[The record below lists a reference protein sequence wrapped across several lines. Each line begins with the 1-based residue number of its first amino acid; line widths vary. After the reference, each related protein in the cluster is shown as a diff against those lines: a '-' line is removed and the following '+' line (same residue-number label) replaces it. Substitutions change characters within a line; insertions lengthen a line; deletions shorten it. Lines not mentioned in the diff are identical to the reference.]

1 KQKQGF
7 QKEIVAKLPSLA
19 TRHPL
24 PAEMNVE
31 DYTNPSAFLTYF
43 EGKWTK
49 KYIEVD
55 FIIED
60 TDYGQEDSA
69 EEAGKSNAHDCRVA
83 PVLNLSSRERDPASI
98 RMCRCSRRR
107 SSHVQRCHTLLQDN
121 YITKRVAF

>member
-1 KQKQGF
+1 MNGTCAPIPHGK
-7 QKEIVAKLPSLA
+7 KESPTGVGEEIARGRWIAWA
-19 TRHPL
+19 T
-24 PAEMNVE
+24 
-31 DYTNPSAFLTYF
+31 
-43 EGKWTK
+43 
-49 KYIEVD
+49 
-55 FIIED
+55 
-60 TDYGQEDSA
+60 DSA